1 MILCQVSLNAQHI
14 SDFTSIPDQNENGT
28 LKVPSTHNFQYLV
41 YQGEYGTLD
50 KFDFTAYVPIAN
62 SSSNGYLSLNHEIVN
77 GGVTVFDIQQNTS
90 SKVWSL
96 SNNKAVRYGDVNRP
110 CSGAI
115 TSWGSVLSAEEST
128 LGRILEVDP
137 ATGSSI
143 WRHQLGRLAHENV
156 VENLDNNRTFY
167 TGEDTGSGVLL
178 KFVADNPGDLSSGTL
193 YTLDLNNAE
202 TAGTW
207 IQIPN
212 NSNTDTH
219 QVALNAGATTFP
231 GIEDVEIS
239 PIDGKV
245 VFAVKGSGS
254 IYRFIENDPLAGGT
268 VSSFEKYVENTTYN
282 TGNGNANFG
291 TGVDNLAFDNLGNLW
306 AFQDGGDHQ
315 MWVID
320 ANHTPANPMV
330 KLFGQTPVGAEPTG
344 ITFSPDHNYMF
355 MSVQHPSSNP
365 GSTQNDVFGNTITSN
380 TMGLDYAV
388 VIARNETWAASNA
401 NSVLDD
407 FSSACAIEIIPNGIE
422 VSGTSYDPN
431 LDRIYT
437 ISNGNNETDR
447 YLNVL
452 NRNGSSSPT
461 NAGTI
466 DLEGFLDPEG
476 MTHISGNQFAI
487 SDENANAIYVFEITA
502 ATTTI
507 VKSNTTEIT
516 INNLSLATNQSL
528 EGITYSA
535 IDDRMYFIEEGNDI
549 NNAANNP
556 QLYYIPNFS
565 TVSGSVSATSI
576 SFNITDFAI
585 CGSNFDFAGISI
597 LPDGTLLVVNQVCR
611 ELFSITLNGN
621 SVGDVDNLSLGH
633 AQPEGVIVVSENEFW
648 VVGEDDEIQLFVK
661 PNVTS
666 CDDGVACT
674 TGETYDSNC
683 GCTGGVIQDSDND
696 GVCDAEDCAPNDG
709 SVYEGAICNDN
720 DPCTTNDVLDDLCN
734 CVGTPS
740 PDSDNDGVCD
750 AEDCAPNDGSVYEGA
765 VCDDGDP
772 NTTGDIYNA
781 TCVCVGIPSSTCGFL
796 NSDYESFESGLG
808 IWNQVS
814 GDDLDWIVNSGSTLS
829 SNTGPSS
836 ASDGSN
842 YIYLEASGAGNPG
855 KTGIL
860 VSDCFE
866 IPTSGGAQ
874 ITFDYHMYG
883 ISSQMNLTLEVSID
897 DGASWISLWTNQG
910 NQGNQW
916 NEQVVGLSL
925 YVNMPIILRF
935 VGVTGETWSG
945 DISLDAIDIQV
956 NGCDEVGDACNDN
969 DPCTTNDVLDDLCN
983 CVGTPSSDSDNDGV
997 CDAEDCAPN
1006 DGSVYEGAICDDNDP
1021 CTTNDVIDNLCN
1033 CVGTPSPDSDNDGVC
1048 DAEDCAPNDGSVYEG
1063 AICDDNDP
1071 CTTNDV
1077 LDNLCNCVGTPSPDS
1092 DNDGVC
1098 DILDCEPNNVT
1109 IYPGGPCDDGSVCT
1123 TGETYD
1129 SNCGCTGGVIQDS
1142 DNDGVCDAED
1152 CSPND
1157 GSVYEGAICDDGDP
1171 NTTSDIYNATC
1182 VCVGIPSS
1190 TCGFLNADYE
1200 SFESGL
1206 GIWNQ
1211 VSGDDLDWTVNSG
1224 NTSSSNTGPSSAS
1237 DGSNYIYLEASGA
1250 GNPGRTGI
1258 LISDCFEIPTTG
1270 GAQITF
1276 DYHMYGAS
1284 SQMNLTLEVSI
1295 DDGASWISLWT
1306 NQGNQGN
1313 QWNEQVVGLSLY
1325 VNMPII
1331 LRFVGVTG
1339 ETWSG
1344 DISLDAIDIQVN
1356 GCDEVGDACNDND
1369 PCTTND
1375 VLDDL
1380 CNCVG
1385 TPSSDSDNDGVCD
1398 AEDCAP
1404 NDGSVYEGA
1413 ICDDNDPC
1421 TTNDVLDNLCNCV
1434 GTTSP
1439 DSDNDGVC
1447 DAEDCAPND
1456 GSVYE
1461 GAICDDG
1468 DPNTT
1473 SDIYNATCV
1482 CVGIPSSTCGFLDAD
1497 YESFE
1502 SGLGIWNQVSGDD
1515 LNWTVNS
1522 GNTSSSNTGPSSAS
1536 DGSNY
1541 IYLEASGAGNP
1552 GKTGILVSD
1561 CFEIPTTGGAQ
1572 ITFDYHMYGASS
1584 QMNLTL
1590 EVSIDDG
1597 ASWISLWTN
1606 QGDQGNQW
1614 NEQVVGLSL
1623 YVNMPIILRFVG
1635 VTGETWSGDI
1645 SLDAIDIQV
1654 NGCDE
1659 VGDACNDNDP
1669 CTTNDV
1675 LDDLCNCV
1683 GTPSLDSDN
1692 DGVCDIL
1699 DCEPNNVTIYPGGPC
1714 DDGSVCT
1721 TGETYDSNCGC
1732 TGGVIQDSD
1741 NDGVCDAEDCS
1752 PNDGSVYEGAIC
1764 DDGDPNTTSDIYNA
1778 TCVCVGIPSST
1789 CGFLNADYESFE
1801 SGLGIWN
1808 QVSGDDLDWT
1818 VNSGNTSSSNTGPSS
1833 ASDGSNYIYLEA
1845 SGAGNPGRTGILIS
1859 DCFEIPTTGGAQ
1871 ITFDYHMYG
1880 ASSQMNLTLEVSI
1893 DDGASWISL
1902 WTNQGNQGNQWN
1914 EQVVGLSLYVNMPI
1928 ILRFVGVTGETWSGD
1943 ISLDAIDI
1951 QVNGCDEVGDA
1962 CNDNDPCTTNDVLD
1976 DLCNCVGTPSPDSDN
1991 DGVCDIVDCEPN
2003 NATVYPGGPCDDG
2016 NVCTVGDTLYEAD
2029 GVCDCI
2035 GNIIDSDNDGVCDA
2049 EDCAPNDGSVYQG
2062 APCDDGNPNTPI
2074 DAIDINCNCTGIDYI
2089 SDFGVLCY
2097 SINSSYN
2104 DSEEILFNGSTYE
2117 ESTDIEL
2124 IFDGNRG
2131 NQVVGLRFENINI
2144 PDGATI
2150 VDASIQFTSDELN
2163 SVATNLVIEGEA
2175 ADNSAPITEGV
2186 NVISS
2191 RVRTS
2196 TAVAWAPPAWISVG
2210 ANGTDQKTPDLGGI
2224 VQEIIDRPG
2233 YIDGG
2238 AMTFIISGTGERT
2251 AVSFDKNPNQA
2262 PKLCIVYHLAQ
2273 GFDCNDFFYSNNFE
2287 AGLGAWS
2294 DGGIDC
2300 RRSINDSQYADSGN
2314 YCVRL
2319 RDNTNTSV
2327 LTSDIING
2335 SNVDLI
2341 NVSFSYITNSMEFGE
2356 DFWLQISTD
2365 GGATYTIAEDFV
2377 RGVDFVNNV
2386 REFETV
2392 SLYGPFS
2399 NNVRLRF
2406 RCDAS
2411 SNGDYVYIDDIVVDL
2426 CNGFYLI
2433 QDPENLETE
2442 LRSEITV
2449 DELTMKVY
2457 PNPVTMGEELIIEMP
2472 SDIEFEDLSIFSID
2486 GKRAAQVKYNGTG
2499 KYRIPTSY
2507 ISQGTYMIRLQTK
2520 SEVIHKKIMV
2530 IN

>member
-50 KFDFTAYVPIAN
+50 NFDFTAFVPIAN
-62 SSSNGYLSLNHEIVN
+62 SSSNGYLSLNHELVD

-96 SNNKAVRYGDVNRP
+96 SNNKAVRYGEVNRP

-143 WRHQLGRLAHENV
+143 WRYQLGRLAHENV

-193 YTLDLNNAE
+193 YTLDVNNAE

-212 NSNTDTH
+212 NSNTNTH

-380 TMGLDYAV
+380 TLGLDYAV

-407 FSSACAIEIIPNGIE
+407 FSSACAIETIPNGIE

-565 TVSGSVSATSI
+565 TVSGSVSATTI
-576 SFNITDFAI
+576 SFNLTDFAV

-621 SVGDVDNLSLGH
+621 SVADVDNLSLGH

-666 CDDGVACT
+666 CDDGSACT

-720 DPCTTNDVLDDLCN
+720 DPCTTNDVLDD
-734 CVGTPS
+734 
-740 PDSDNDGVCD
+740 
-750 AEDCAPNDGSVYEGA
+750 
-765 VCDDGDP
+765 
-772 NTTGDIYNA
+772 I
-781 TCVCVGIPSSTCGFL
+781 
-796 NSDYESFESGLG
+796 
-808 IWNQVS
+808 
-814 GDDLDWIVNSGSTLS
+814 
-829 SNTGPSS
+829 
-836 ASDGSN
+836 
-842 YIYLEASGAGNPG
+842 
-855 KTGIL
+855 
-860 VSDCFE
+860 
-866 IPTSGGAQ
+866 
-874 ITFDYHMYG
+874 
-883 ISSQMNLTLEVSID
+883 
-897 DGASWISLWTNQG
+897 
-910 NQGNQW
+910 
-916 NEQVVGLSL
+916 
-925 YVNMPIILRF
+925 
-935 VGVTGETWSG
+935 
-945 DISLDAIDIQV
+945 
-956 NGCDEVGDACNDN
+956 
-969 DPCTTNDVLDDLCN
+969 
-983 CVGTPSSDSDNDGV
+983 
-997 CDAEDCAPN
+997 
-1006 DGSVYEGAICDDNDP
+1006 
-1021 CTTNDVIDNLCN
+1021 CN

-1063 AICDDNDP
+1063 AICDDGDA
-1071 CTTNDV
+1071 
-1077 LDNLCNCVGTPSPDS
+1077 
-1092 DNDGVC
+1092 
-1098 DILDCEPNNVT
+1098 
-1109 IYPGGPCDDGSVCT
+1109 CT

-1129 SNCGCTGGVIQDS
+1129 SNCGCTGGVIQ
-1142 DNDGVCDAED
+1142 
-1152 CSPND
+1152 
-1157 GSVYEGAICDDGDP
+1157 
-1171 NTTSDIYNATC
+1171 
-1182 VCVGIPSS
+1182 
-1190 TCGFLNADYE
+1190 
-1200 SFESGL
+1200 
-1206 GIWNQ
+1206 
-1211 VSGDDLDWTVNSG
+1211 
-1224 NTSSSNTGPSSAS
+1224 
-1237 DGSNYIYLEASGA
+1237 
-1250 GNPGRTGI
+1250 
-1258 LISDCFEIPTTG
+1258 
-1270 GAQITF
+1270 
-1276 DYHMYGAS
+1276 
-1284 SQMNLTLEVSI
+1284 
-1295 DDGASWISLWT
+1295 
-1306 NQGNQGN
+1306 
-1313 QWNEQVVGLSLY
+1313 
-1325 VNMPII
+1325 
-1331 LRFVGVTG
+1331 
-1339 ETWSG
+1339 
-1344 DISLDAIDIQVN
+1344 
-1356 GCDEVGDACNDND
+1356 
-1369 PCTTND
+1369 
-1375 VLDDL
+1375 
-1380 CNCVG
+1380 
-1385 TPSSDSDNDGVCD
+1385 
-1398 AEDCAP
+1398 
-1404 NDGSVYEGA
+1404 
-1413 ICDDNDPC
+1413 
-1421 TTNDVLDNLCNCV
+1421 
-1434 GTTSP
+1434 

-1482 CVGIPSSTCGFLDAD
+1482 CVGIPSSTCGYLDSD

-1502 SGLGIWNQVSGDD
+1502 SGLGIWNQVSVDD
-1515 LNWTVNS
+1515 LDWTVNS
-1522 GNTSSSNTGPSSAS
+1522 GNTPSSNTGPSSAS
-1536 DGSNY
+1536 DGNNY
-1541 IYLEASGAGNP
+1541 IYLEASGSGGNP

-1572 ITFDYHMYGASS
+1572 ITFDYHMYGTSS

-1645 SLDAIDIQV
+1645 SLDAIDI
-1654 NGCDE
+1654 E
-1659 VGDACNDNDP
+1659 
-1669 CTTNDV
+1669 
-1675 LDDLCNCV
+1675 
-1683 GTPSLDSDN
+1683 
-1692 DGVCDIL
+1692 
-1699 DCEPNNVTIYPGGPC
+1699 
-1714 DDGSVCT
+1714 
-1721 TGETYDSNCGC
+1721 
-1732 TGGVIQDSD
+1732 
-1741 NDGVCDAEDCS
+1741 
-1752 PNDGSVYEGAIC
+1752 
-1764 DDGDPNTTSDIYNA
+1764 
-1778 TCVCVGIPSST
+1778 
-1789 CGFLNADYESFE
+1789 
-1801 SGLGIWN
+1801 
-1808 QVSGDDLDWT
+1808 
-1818 VNSGNTSSSNTGPSS
+1818 
-1833 ASDGSNYIYLEA
+1833 
-1845 SGAGNPGRTGILIS
+1845 
-1859 DCFEIPTTGGAQ
+1859 
-1871 ITFDYHMYG
+1871 
-1880 ASSQMNLTLEVSI
+1880 
-1893 DDGASWISL
+1893 
-1902 WTNQGNQGNQWN
+1902 
-1914 EQVVGLSLYVNMPI
+1914 
-1928 ILRFVGVTGETWSGD
+1928 
-1943 ISLDAIDI
+1943 
-1951 QVNGCDEVGDA
+1951 VNGCDEVGDA

-2049 EDCAPNDGSVYQG
+2049 EDCAPNDGSVYLG

-2104 DSEEILFNGSTYE
+2104 DSEELLFNGSTYE

-2124 IFDGNRG
+2124 IFDVNRG
-2131 NQVVGLRFENINI
+2131 NQVVGLRFENVNI

-2163 SVATNLVIEGEA
+2163 SVSTNLVIEGEA

-2233 YIDGG
+2233 YINGG

-2251 AVSFDKNPNQA
+2251 AVSFDKNPDQA

-2273 GFDCNDFFYSNNFE
+2273 AFECNNFYYSTNFE

-2300 RRSINDSQYADSGN
+2300 RRSINDSQYADSGD

-2335 SNVDLI
+2335 SNTDLI
-2341 NVSFSYITNSMEFGE
+2341 NVSFSYIANSMEIGE

-2377 RGVDFVNNV
+2377 SGVDFVNNV

-2426 CNGFYLI
+2426 CNGFYFL

-2457 PNPVTMGEELIIEMP
+2457 PNPVTMGDELIIEMP

-2507 ISQGTYMIRLQTK
+2507 ISQGTYMIRLQTI